1 MASPEIGRQLRALRL
16 VNDGLRRVGV
26 WLLYELLVPAA
37 QEQLAAVGGQ
47 AAAYDRKLRPTL
59 WDAKSRPLHVT
70 CGYRCGAAVGHDDQP
85 CRCACCT

>member
-47 AAAYDRKLRPTL
+47 AALPPGTERSILRQPGLDRRTP
-59 WDAKSRPLHVT
+59 
-70 CGYRCGAAVGHDDQP
+70 
-85 CRCACCT
+85 

>member
-26 WLLYELLVPAA
+26 WLLYELLFPPA

-59 WDAKSRPLHVT
+59 VIQVISSL
-70 CGYRCGAAVGHDDQP
+70 GG
-85 CRCACCT
+85 

>member
-26 WLLYELLVPAA
+26 WLLYELLFPAA

-47 AAAYDRKLRPTL
+47 AAAFEGRSPLP
-59 WDAKSRPLHVT
+59 PLHVFAGT
-70 CGYRCGAAVGHDDQP
+70 RDRSNRPLNFKGAQRHD
-85 CRCACCT
+85 

>member
-1 MASPEIGRQLRALRL
+1 
-16 VNDGLRRVGV
+16 LRRVGV

-59 WDAKSRPLHVT
+59 VIQVISSL
-70 CGYRCGAAVGHDDQP
+70 GG
-85 CRCACCT
+85 